1 MTLCR
6 YCCLK
11 HARDKA
17 FITSAFIFKVMLLSS
32 CRNAAQTSEIHLH
45 KHIVQHVKHTTVGLT
60 SEKQPKIEKQKNIKN
75 LILNVNN
82 NLSCFFYLTLW
93 KKLRQLFSSV
103 FYFESVH
110 QRFKKWFRIFFFNP
124 LILRKSDKTMDSNW
138 IRRLFKNVF
147 IFQM

>member
-1 MTLCR
+1 MYR

-45 KHIVQHVKHTTVGLT
+45 KHIVQHVKYTTVGLT
-60 SEKQPKIEKQKNIKN
+60 SEKQPKIQKQKNIKN

-82 NLSCFFYLTLW
+82 NLSCFFYLTL
-93 KKLRQLFSSV
+93 
-103 FYFESVH
+103 
-110 QRFKKWFRIFFFNP
+110 
-124 LILRKSDKTMDSNW
+124 
-138 IRRLFKNVF
+138 
-147 IFQM
+147 